1 MGRNNQ
7 NTGKAHG
14 KDIAAHL
21 ANIAPA
27 ALDGK
32 AAENDTSVLFETTRL
47 IENTESAETE
57 TNTQEEPAPD
67 LLQSEPDLIFTAETD
82 TFDETTTNTEE
93 YAVVTTSGAEND
105 TLTTNTKDSTLM
117 DGQDGDDYL
126 LGGTGD
132 DTLYGGAGNDYLY
145 GDAGNDTLYGGA
157 DADNLVGADGHDTLY
172 GGTGNDSLKGN
183 LGNDALSG
191 GDGNDYLNGGAGDDM
206 LYGGAGDDILL
217 GGVGNDALYGGAG
230 NDILTGYGGADTF
243 HFLASDGAGSVD
255 TITDFNAG
263 MDHIDISDLLSG
275 YDPVTDA
282 ISDFVRVTDN
292 GEFSTVS
299 VDSDG
304 GGDNFTD
311 IAVIQNIT
319 GINEQLLADSGA
331 LIMA

>member
-7 NTGKAHG
+7 NSGKALG
-14 KDIAAHL
+14 KDIATHL
-21 ANIAPA
+21 ANIAPS

-32 AAENDTSVLFETTRL
+32 ATENGDSVLFETARL

-57 TNTQEEPAPD
+57 TNETAQPAPD
-67 LLQSEPDLIFTAETD
+67 LLQSEPDLVFTAETD

-93 YAVVTTSGAEND
+93 YTVVTTSGAEND
-105 TLTTNTKDSTLM
+105 TMTTDTKDSTLM

-132 DTLYGGAGNDYLY
+132 DALYGGAGNDYLY

-157 DADNLVGADGHDTLY
+157 NSDNLVGADGHDTLY
-172 GGTGNDSLKGN
+172 GGTGDDSLKGN

-191 GDGNDYLNGGAGDDM
+191 GDGNDYLNGGAGNDM

-217 GGVGNDALYGGAG
+217 GGVGDDALYGGAG
-230 NDILTGYGGADTF
+230 NDILTGHGGADVF
-243 HFLASDGAGSVD
+243 HFLASDGTDGID

-263 MDHIDISDLLSG
+263 MDKIDISDLLSG
-275 YDPVTDA
+275 YDPVSDA

-304 GGDNFTD
+304 GADNFTD
-311 IAVIQNIT
+311 IAVIQNVT
-319 GINEQLLADSGA
+319 GTNEQLLADSGA